1 MVPTLQMSAAVVNG
15 CKLTT
20 SGAMNSGLL
29 GTSSSWLQASMYLA
43 VPKSLIFKSL
53 WPAVN
58 RMFSGWEEG
67 DDEETRRGGGEEG
80 KGGGEEGKGGGEEG
94 RRRGGE
100 EERREREE
108 ERGEREEERR
118 EKEEERRGGKG

>member
-80 KGGGEEGKGGGEEG
+80 KGGGEGGKGGGEEGKGGGEEG
-94 RRRGGE
+94 REGV
-100 EERREREE
+100 
-108 ERGEREEERR
+108 
-118 EKEEERRGGKG
+118 KEEDLSMCVV